1 MRPETETETVTPI
14 SHEKC
19 LPQKLLSIKS
29 LDQLMRVIQ

>member
-19 LPQKLLSIKS
+19 LPQKLLSIK
-29 LDQLMRVIQ
+29 IT